1 MNSIVNL
8 FSNFKEF
15 YSEINGATL
24 TGAIDVV
31 VVEQPD
37 GSYIS
42 SPFHV
47 RFGKLGVL
55 RSREKVV
62 DIEVNGEPVDLQM
75 KLGES
80 GEAFFVEECAE
91 DDIEVPAH
99 MATSPIPSHSY
110 LSNYEESV
118 QRNDGPGGGPIFKA
132 LEGDTEAVGASIG
145 VVGPTSEV
153 GEGGG
158 AVIVVTAVP
167 RENDDVV
174 EEEILPRLRRNSV
187 DLSNE
192 NAEVERAKFENQRS
206 EYSHRRHTDNLTN
219 RPDLSLT
226 KKEYTTQKLRQELNA
241 AAEAAEQEQIFHM
254 EGLDDGPAM
263 ETGPAD
269 WKNSTPLPAM
279 TASVGASGG
288 DQLVEDKHFK
298 PIDAHPTTEGGPAG
312 QATEVA
318 PVVLATAQQATSGD
332 GGADSKSKKKRRKK
346 SLMKKKNTQRK
357 NSASSSS
364 GAGSNHSDPNE
375 GTETDSL
382 TASQV
387 TVSSTSGSSLPK
399 EDTTVDGVPD
409 QQVPD
414 TTNSSSPAKMKD
426 GNDSPVLGGS
436 AMTSSHHADLDIHFF
451 SDTDIGTGVSPQQSR
466 PSTPIQSDTEFE
478 MSQREKPVTEE
489 ERLMYRNSWNWGELP
504 TQVEPKSGDVE
515 AGKQAQHNSMLTGLM
530 SLMKYNNKKK
540 RQSVPDGM
548 YLSDLDKLNE
558 PEIAQ
563 LYFPS
568 FSKLKQH
575 QQQGQR
581 GGSGGGSG
589 DDEDRESGNG
599 TSIPQSPTSMEDG
612 PGGKGI
618 DSDFDDRDHL
628 LSVGGGGPKA
638 PTDQSIDSFALSL
651 CGGLSRGPSDD
662 EFERHRLQYAN
673 VLADPSVFKSP
684 DLVVRING
692 KYYNWEVA
700 CPQVMTILAFQCG
713 LPNEMLASTKQI
725 SSTDGGG
732 RSAVEDSKKEEL
744 QHQQQQQQTQQ
755 PQANAGGRWWYW
767 RRSNESKPV
776 SATGAPQTPTTP
788 TATTLE
794 DSTSDGGP
802 DGKSSAAVGTQT
814 SRSNS
819 PDDESHDGAMDAT
832 VPTYKNVSKT
842 EDGYNGSLS
851 SEDSELVMD
860 KSMPAGAGSLMD
872 NSSEKGM
879 YLLACGEKYR
889 KTLRLSSERIQELNL
904 LDGMNEIEF
913 SVTTAYQGT
922 TRCKCYLFKWKHNDK
937 VVISDIDGTIT
948 KSDVLGH
955 ILPMVGKSWDQIG
968 VAQLFTKIE
977 ENGYKM
983 LYLSARAIGQA
994 KTTRGYLQSIRQGD
1008 VKLPDGPLLLNPT
1021 SLMSAFHREVIEKK
1035 PEQFKIACLN
1045 DIRDLFPERN
1055 PFYAGYG
1062 NRINDVWAYR
1072 AVGIPT
1078 SRIFTIN
1085 PKGELK
1091 HELTQTFQSTYAGQS
1106 LVVNDYF
1113 PPIEHLESPESE
1125 FSDYDEDDDDYEE
1138 EDDDE
1143 QLHYANMA
1151 YIVDQLYPPI
1161 KHIEE
1166 EDNEYTSF
1174 NYWREPVP
1182 EIDFNAYDIS
1192 GTTSLPSSSGA
1203 SSLTSSAS
1211 GSGKITP
1218 TATLIQQA
1226 LPTIPEN

>member
-1 MNSIVNL
+1 MNSLVNL
-8 FSNFKEF
+8 FSNVREF

-24 TGAIDVV
+24 TGAIDIVT
-31 VVEQPD
+31 VEQPD
-37 GSYIS
+37 GSYVA

-62 DIEVNGEPVDLQM
+62 DIEVNGEPVELQM

-91 DDIEVPAH
+91 DDSEVPAH

-110 LSNYEESV
+110 LSNYEETVKRS
-118 QRNDGPGGGPIFKA
+118 DGSGGPVFKPLNA
-132 LEGDTEAVGASIG
+132 NEVSGA
-145 VVGPTSEV
+145 T
-153 GEGGG
+153 GEGVAPGPMIAIG
-158 AVIVVTAVP
+158 DGSVMRVVTGQGGTG
-167 RENDDVV
+167 ENESQV
-174 EEEILPRLRRNSV
+174 EDLMPRLRRNSI

-192 NAEVERAKFENQRS
+192 NAEKERAKFENQMS
-206 EYSHRRHTDNLTN
+206 EYSHRRHTDILTN

-241 AAEAAEQEQIFHM
+241 AVEAAEQEQMFHM
-254 EGLDDGPAM
+254 EGLDDEPLDAAV
-263 ETGPAD
+263 TGTNGAD
-269 WKNSTPLPAM
+269 WKNSTPLP
-279 TASVGASGG
+279 SVSGAV

-298 PIDAHPTTEGGPAG
+298 PIDAQPTTESGPSG
-312 QATEVA
+312 RATEVV
-318 PVVLATAQQATSGD
+318 PGVVATAACGDAT
-332 GGADSKSKKKRRKK
+332 ADSKSKKKRRKK

-387 TVSSTSGSSLPK
+387 TVSSASGSSLPK
-399 EDTTVDGVPD
+399 EDTAEGVDQEVPD
-409 QQVPD
+409 INGPVKKEG
-414 TTNSSSPAKMKD
+414 T
-426 GNDSPVLGGS
+426 DSPTLDGP
-436 AMTSSHHADLDIHFF
+436 AMTTSHHTDLDIHFF

-478 MSQREKPVTEE
+478 MSLREKPVTEQ
-489 ERLMYRNSWNWGELP
+489 ERLMYGNSWNWGELP
-504 TQVEPKSGDVE
+504 KGGDAEV
-515 AGKQAQHNSMLTGLM
+515 GKQAQHNSMLTGLM

-568 FSKLKQH
+568 CPKLKQH

-581 GGSGGGSG
+581 GSGGSG

-612 PGGKGI
+612 PAGK

-628 LSVGGGGPKA
+628 A
-638 PTDQSIDSFALSL
+638 PGDAKSMVDQSIDSFALSL
-651 CGGLSRGPSDD
+651 CGGLAGMDGSSGPTD
-662 EFERHRLQYAN
+662 EQFERHRLQYAN
-673 VLADPSVFKSP
+673 VLSDPSVFKSP

-713 LPNEMLASTKQI
+713 LPNELLASAKQKPDNG
-725 SSTDGGG
+725 S
-732 RSAVEDSKKEEL
+732 EMEECKKAEPS
-744 QHQQQQQQTQQ
+744 QQTQQ
-755 PQANAGGRWWYW
+755 QQSNAGGRWWYW
-767 RRSNESKPV
+767 RRSNESKP
-776 SATGAPQTPTTP
+776 APAGTPQTPTTP
-788 TATTLE
+788 TAAAE
-794 DSTSDGGP
+794 EVGDGL
-802 DGKSSAAVGTQT
+802 DGKTSSAVGTQT

-819 PDDESHDGAMDAT
+819 PEDESHEGGMDAT
-832 VPTYKNVSKT
+832 VPTYKNASKT

-860 KSMPAGAGSLMD
+860 KSVSADGILID
-872 NSSEKGM
+872 NSSEKTLRKGGS
-879 YLLACGEKYR
+879 GEKYR
-889 KTLRLSSERIQELNL
+889 KTLRLSSERIKALNL

-968 VAQLFTKIE
+968 VAQLFSKIE

-994 KTTRGYLQSIRQGD
+994 TTTRGYLQSIRQGN

-1035 PEQFKIACLN
+1035 PEKFKIACLN

-1062 NRINDVWAYR
+1062 NRINDVWAYS
-1072 AVGIPT
+1072 AVGIPIA
-1078 SRIFTIN
+1078 RIFTIN

-1091 HELTQTFQSTYAGQS
+1091 HELTQTFQSTYANQS
-1106 LVVNDYF
+1106 MVVDDIF
-1113 PPIEHLESPESE
+1113 PPIELESPESE
-1125 FSDYDEDDDDYEE
+1125 YSNYAKDDDY
-1138 EDDDE
+1138 DPLQFPIDTSGDE
-1143 QLHYANMA
+1143 Q
-1151 YIVDQLYPPI
+1151 Q
-1161 KHIEE
+1161 
-1166 EDNEYTSF
+1166 
-1174 NYWREPVP
+1174 
-1182 EIDFNAYDIS
+1182 
-1192 GTTSLPSSSGA
+1192 
-1203 SSLTSSAS
+1203 
-1211 GSGKITP
+1211 
-1218 TATLIQQA
+1218 
-1226 LPTIPEN
+1226 

>member
-31 VVEQPD
+31 VVEQPN
-37 GSYIS
+37 GSFMS

-91 DDIEVPAH
+91 DDSEVPEH

-118 QRNDGPGGGPIFKA
+118 QKNDRSGEPLFNAI
-132 LEGDTEAVGASIG
+132 EGIENLSASSEAAPVGTVDI
-145 VVGPTSEV
+145 
-153 GEGGG
+153 GGG
-158 AVIVVTAVP
+158 AVMRMVSGQVGT
-167 RENDDVV
+167 RENDGVV
-174 EEEILPRLRRNSV
+174 ENELLPRLRRNSV

-192 NAEVERAKFENQRS
+192 NPELERAKFENQRS
-206 EYSHRRHTDNLTN
+206 EYSYRRHTDNLTN

-254 EGLDDGPAM
+254 EGLDVGPPEAVIS
-263 ETGPAD
+263 GQVANVVD
-269 WKNSTPLPAM
+269 WEKNTPLLP
-279 TASVGASGG
+279 ASGG
-288 DQLVEDKHFK
+288 VDQALEDKHFK
-298 PIDAHPTTEGGPAG
+298 PIDVQPTTEPASVG
-312 QATEVA
+312 QSTEAV
-318 PVVLATAQQATSGD
+318 PVMVSMIQSAISID
-332 GGADSKSKKKRRKK
+332 GVVDSKSKKKRRKK

-382 TASQV
+382 TV
-387 TVSSTSGSSLPK
+387 TVSSTGGSSLPK
-399 EDTTVDGVPD
+399 EDTTDGIDQEVPD
-409 QQVPD
+409 IINQVKKEENETLTLDVP
-414 TTNSSSPAKMKD
+414 TMS
-426 GNDSPVLGGS
+426 
-436 AMTSSHHADLDIHFF
+436 SSHHVDLDIHFF

-478 MSQREKPVTEE
+478 MSQRKKPVTEE
-489 ERLMYRNSWNWGELP
+489 ERLMCGNSWNWGELP
-504 TQVEPKSGDVE
+504 TQVETKLGDAE
-515 AGKQAQHNSMLTGLM
+515 AGKQAHHNSMLTGLM

-540 RQSVPDGM
+540 RHSVPDGM
-548 YLSDLDKLNE
+548 YLSELDKLNE

-568 FSKLKQH
+568 FSKLKQ
-575 QQQGQR
+575 QQGKR
-581 GGSGGGSG
+581 GSGGSG
-589 DDEDRESGNG
+589 DEDRESGNG
-599 TSIPQSPTSMEDG
+599 TSIPQSPASIEDG
-612 PGGKGI
+612 PGGK
-618 DSDFDDRDHL
+618 DSDFDERDHL
-628 LSVGGGGPKA
+628 ATGGTKNLI
-638 PTDQSIDSFALSL
+638 DQSINSFALSL
-651 CGGLSRGPSDD
+651 CGGLANLEGSSKLTD
-662 EFERHRLQYAN
+662 EQFDRHRLQYAN
-673 VLADPSVFKSP
+673 VLADPRVFKSP
-684 DLVVRING
+684 DLVVRINN
-692 KYYNWEVA
+692 KYYSWEVA

-713 LPNEMLASTKQI
+713 LPNELLTSAKQK
-725 SSTDGGG
+725 SADGS
-732 RSAVEDSKKEEL
+732 RVEECKKEETL
-744 QHQQQQQQTQQ
+744 QHTQQQQQQQQQQTQ
-755 PQANAGGRWWYW
+755 PNVGGRWWYW
-767 RRSNESKPV
+767 RRSNESKTTT
-776 SATGAPQTPTTP
+776 AGTLPTTTTS
-788 TATTLE
+788 TAAAE
-794 DSTSDGGP
+794 ESGVSSDA
-802 DGKSSAAVGTQT
+802 KTSAAVGTQT

-819 PDDESHDGAMDAT
+819 PDDIHEAGRLSDT
-832 VPTYKNVSKT
+832 VVQTFRHVLKT

-851 SEDSELVMD
+851 SEDSELATD
-860 KSMPAGAGSLMD
+860 KSVSTGGFLID
-872 NSSEKGM
+872 NNSEKALCLVG
-879 YLLACGEKYR
+879 CGEKYR
-889 KTLRLSSERIQELNL
+889 KTLRLSSERIKELNL

-968 VAQLFTKIE
+968 VAQLFSKIE

-1091 HELTQTFQSTYAGQS
+1091 HELTQTFQSTYA
-1106 LVVNDYF
+1106 
-1113 PPIEHLESPESE
+1113 
-1125 FSDYDEDDDDYEE
+1125 
-1138 EDDDE
+1138 
-1143 QLHYANMA
+1143 NMA

-1182 EIDFNAYDIS
+1182 EIDFDACDIS
-1192 GTTSLPSSSGA
+1192 GFALPSSGA
-1203 SSLTSSAS
+1203 ASYPFTVAS
-1211 GSGKITP
+1211 GKVTP